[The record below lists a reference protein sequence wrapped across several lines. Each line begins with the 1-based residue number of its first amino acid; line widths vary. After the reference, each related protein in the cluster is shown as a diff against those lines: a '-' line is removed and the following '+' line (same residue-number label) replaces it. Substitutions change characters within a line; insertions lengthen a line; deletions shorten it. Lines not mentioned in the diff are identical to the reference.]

1 MLLNPKHWLWDII
14 IIHSDMPGPNL
25 EHFLLDFLTF
35 FMASCDNLQ
44 EIEYFVYEIYL
55 ILSS

>member
-1 MLLNPKHWLWDII
+1 
-14 IIHSDMPGPNL
+14 MPEPNL

-55 ILSS
+55 ILSSWFNLELTIGLTASI